1 MKISFDESIYSS
13 VSLTKL
19 TIFAISKIVENGEEC
34 AYERVVNEC
43 FTLFP
48 KRFSLQSVL
57 VQRELDNY
65 CSRASEYI
73 AGWTLGL

>member
-1 MKISFDESIYSS
+1 M
-13 VSLTKL
+13 
-19 TIFAISKIVENGEEC
+19 
-34 AYERVVNEC
+34 
-43 FTLFP
+43 LFGVDSGVGKDAARRIDRNRRQDTAAFVRP
-48 KRFSLQSVL
+48 RQRQGGNPHDQRLVKRVL